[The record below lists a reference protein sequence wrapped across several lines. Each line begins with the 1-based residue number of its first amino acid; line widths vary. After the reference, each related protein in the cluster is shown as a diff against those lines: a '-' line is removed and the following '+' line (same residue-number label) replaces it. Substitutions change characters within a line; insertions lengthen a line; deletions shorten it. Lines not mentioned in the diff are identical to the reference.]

1 MSDILGPSLNVDLVG
16 ALASIAAKGPP
27 RPMSAAPE
35 FQPVPAP
42 LPRLVAEAL
51 VGRHGPRQIEERAC
65 EMGLPMPAAQ
75 VVVAACAACS
85 CDSRRAGRMTRSTA
99 GTR

>member
-1 MSDILGPSLNVDLVG
+1 
-16 ALASIAAKGPP
+16 
-27 RPMSAAPE
+27 MSAAP
-35 FQPVPAP
+35 QSHTSSAS

-65 EMGLPMPAAQ
+65 EMGLPTPAAK

-85 CDSRRAGRMTRSTA
+85 CDSPRHGRLTLRVAGSN
-99 GTR
+99 

>member
-1 MSDILGPSLNVDLVG
+1 
-16 ALASIAAKGPP
+16 
-27 RPMSAAPE
+27 MSAAP
-35 FQPVPAP
+35 QSHTSAPA

-65 EMGLPMPAAQ
+65 EMGLPTPAAK

-85 CDSRRAGRMTRSTA
+85 CDSRTHGRMTLHPA
-99 GTR
+99 GSR